1 MQLPLAPQISWRI
14 HSNTPTRAQGDTKSS
29 IRPERRTETLESS
42 ASAYQYRGKAVFSL
56 KTTNFIS
63 IKPACN
69 LLLQLSKQL
78 CSTSTLAQL
87 WQPTGLI
94 CVLPLTRPASIP
106 FFDVYS
112 FPRMAPW
119 LLKAWSWPWFLLVLF
134 YSDALSPHQQ
144 SEDNTACLAISAA
157 GLKPD
162 CLMGRYRSQ
171 RAWLHCRDSNAG
183 STSVCPPLLLPT
195 VSMSSSK
202 FTNSLKLSV
211 FTSEQWMTETSEIAQ
226 QLTAP
231 LEDQNSLPSTHHVE

>member
-1 MQLPLAPQISWRI
+1 M
-14 HSNTPTRAQGDTKSS
+14 
-29 IRPERRTETLESS
+29 
-42 ASAYQYRGKAVFSL
+42 FSL

-63 IKPACN
+63 ISPACN

-94 CVLPLTRPASIP
+94 CVLPLTRPASTP
-106 FFDVYS
+106 FFEVYS

-134 YSDALSPHQQ
+134 YPDAVSPHQQ

-157 GLKPD
+157 GFKPD
-162 CLMGRYRSQ
+162 CLMGRYRAQ
-171 RAWLHCRDSNAG
+171 RAWLHCRDSSVG
-183 STSVCPPLLLPT
+183 STSVWPPPLLPT

-202 FTNSLKLSV
+202 FTNFSEFSF
-211 FTSEQWMTETSEIAQ
+211 FTSEQWITETSEIAQ
-226 QLTAP
+226 QLTA
-231 LEDQNSLPSTHHVE
+231 LSEDQNSLPSMHHVE